1 MLIEIANAAT
11 PDLVNT
17 AYELSDIVRIAIA
30 LVVLVSGFMAVV
42 FILWGGVKLIL
53 SGGKDEK
60 VKPAVNSIRFAVLGI
75 IVIIVALFVTPKVGD
90 MLGLN
95 VSQYVDPQEIFQ
107 TIQGLS
113 GKFFGTTSGVD
124 LGSSKGPVIDD
135 SFDRF

>member
-1 MLIEIANAAT
+1 MFIEIASAAG

-17 AYELSDIVRIAIA
+17 SYELSDVVRISIA
-30 LVVLVSGFMAVV
+30 LVVLVSGFMAVL
-42 FILWGGVKLIL
+42 FIIWGGVMLIL

-75 IVIIVALFVTPKVGD
+75 IVIIIALFVTPKIGD

-95 VSQYVDPQEIFQ
+95 VSQYVDPKEIFS

-113 GKFFGTTSGVD
+113 SRFFGTTAG
-124 LGSSKGPVIDD
+124 IDI
-135 SFDRF
+135 